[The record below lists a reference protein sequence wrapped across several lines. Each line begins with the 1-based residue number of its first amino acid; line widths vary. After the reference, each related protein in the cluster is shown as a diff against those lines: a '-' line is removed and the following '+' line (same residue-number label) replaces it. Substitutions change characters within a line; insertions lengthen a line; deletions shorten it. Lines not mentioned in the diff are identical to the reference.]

1 MVNNISV
8 LLFSLAT
15 FQIGF
20 GVFRSLE
27 SAAFEQGVFGL
38 VLGCLCWAIG
48 AVASRPLTGPKP
60 FRMRW
65 MAYFTILVSTAV
77 WPWIGLGPLGWT
89 LLALAAFMS
98 GVFLPMHIRY
108 VEQSEALRQ
117 AYARMLVG
125 GALGSL
131 SGAVIDSMFGVG
143 GIFAFASAAIAV
155 APFLEPSLFFGEHL
169 AKLEKSRFLS
179 LPLSALLLVTVGLA
193 PDPKMITDGESISA
207 LPTSFGNDLA
217 LGPAGSGARK
227 LDILIAGSNVE
238 EHLRLISEDVFKSHI
253 NSVTLFEE
261 DPVAAK
267 SGRSGE
273 SIANWQ
279 APEGVE
285 FKAMS
290 GDVRR
295 FLRSENRRFDVI
307 QILTL
312 KGLGDTVGSS
322 SVITP
327 ERARVTVESVR
338 LFLERLK
345 EDGVLHFPRTTH
357 GDWAHSLMATLAEA
371 WKKLARPNVNLHIL
385 GVADAVEGPMSLKT
399 ALIRLKPFM
408 KEDRDAA
415 EKAIGIIPT
424 DTEAGTSGQYRWVL
438 ATDGSGIILTDDRP
452 TLGEAWTSGVFPSV
466 LVGITGLLFCGLVY
480 WIVSQERRKEI
491 TSRWQTF
498 SVATYFGGLGI
509 SFAFFEVFFV
519 MRAMRVWGVP
529 DIAFALAMAAILG
542 SLALGATVFAS
553 HPKRR
558 YGVRIQPLANF
569 VFAVLFTYLA
579 LALFEPLMNSSPV
592 WVACFI
598 GMSVL
603 VPFGVLGG
611 SFFPNA
617 LEEASE
623 KLPPRAVS
631 LLWALFAIGSG
642 IGICGGAYVS
652 LSYGLDLAYLA
663 GLFCFAWVAISSG
676 LIRPWSVRKPAK
688 VES

>member
-38 VLGCLCWAIG
+38 VLGCLCWAVG

-60 FRMRW
+60 YRMRW
-65 MAYFTILVSTAV
+65 MAYLTMLLATAA
-77 WPWIGLGPLGWT
+77 WPWVGIGTFGWILLG
-89 LLALAAFMS
+89 LAAFMS
-98 GVFLPMHIRY
+98 GVFIPMHVRY
-108 VEQSEALRQ
+108 VEQSEALRH
-117 AYARMLVG
+117 AYGRMLVG
-125 GALGSL
+125 GALGSF
-131 SGAVIDSMFGVG
+131 SGALIDSMFGIG
-143 GIFAFASAAIAV
+143 GVFAFASAAISL
-155 APFLEPSLFFGEHL
+155 APFLEPSLFFGERL
-169 AKLEKSRFLS
+169 AKFEKARFVS
-179 LPLSALLLVTVGLA
+179 LPLAAALLVMVGLA
-193 PDPKMITDGESISA
+193 PDPKASHESEVASA

-217 LGPAGSGARK
+217 LGPVGGEARK

-238 EHLRLISEDVFKSHI
+238 EHLRLISEDVLKAHVS
-253 NSVTLFEE
+253 SVTLFEE
-261 DPVAAK
+261 DPLAAK
-267 SGRSGE
+267 S
-273 SIANWQ
+273 IAALQ
-279 APEGVE
+279 VPEGIE
-285 FKAMS
+285 LKAMS

-312 KGLGDTVGSS
+312 KGLGESIGSS
-322 SVITP
+322 SVVTP

-345 EDGVLHFPRTTH
+345 EDGVLHFPRTVH
-357 GDWAHSLMATLAEA
+357 GEWAHSVMATLAEA

-385 GVADAVEGPMSLKT
+385 GIADSGDGPMSLRT
-399 ALIRLKPFM
+399 AMIRLKPFM

-415 EKAIGIIPT
+415 EKAMGIVPT
-424 DTEAGTSGQYRWVL
+424 DNESSAAGQYRWVL
-438 ATDGSGIILTDDRP
+438 ATDGSGLILTDDRP
-452 TLGEAWTSGVFPSV
+452 ILGQAWTSGPFPSV
-466 LVGITGLLFCGLVY
+466 LLALTAILFCGIVY

-529 DIAFALAMAAILG
+529 DIAFALAMGAILG

-603 VPFGVLGG
+603 IPFGVLGG

-676 LIRPWSVRKPAK
+676 LIRPWNVRKPAK

>member
-20 GVFRSLE
+20 GVFRALE

-38 VLGCLCWAIG
+38 VLGCLCWAVG

-60 FRMRW
+60 YRMRW
-65 MAYFTILVSTAV
+65 MTYLTMLLATAA
-77 WPWIGLGPLGWT
+77 WPWVGIGNFGWILLG
-89 LLALAAFMS
+89 LAAFMS
-98 GVFLPMHIRY
+98 GVFIPLHVRY
-108 VEQSEALRQ
+108 VEQSEALRH
-117 AYARMLVG
+117 AYGRMLVG
-125 GALGSL
+125 GALGSF
-131 SGAVIDSMFGVG
+131 SGALIDSMFGVG
-143 GIFAFASAAIAV
+143 GVFAFASAAISL
-155 APFLEPSLFFGEHL
+155 APFLEPSLFFGERL
-169 AKLEKSRFLS
+169 AKFEKARFVS
-179 LPLSALLLVTVGLA
+179 LPLAAALLVMVGLA
-193 PDPKMITDGESISA
+193 PDPKASHESQVASA

-217 LGPAGSGARK
+217 LGPVGGEARK

-238 EHLRLISEDVFKSHI
+238 EHFRLISEDVLKAHVS
-253 NSVTLFEE
+253 SVTLFEE
-261 DPVAAK
+261 DPLAAK
-267 SGRSGE
+267 S
-273 SIANWQ
+273 IAALQ

-285 FKAMS
+285 LKAMS

-312 KGLGDTVGSS
+312 KGLGESIGSS
-322 SVITP
+322 SVVSP

-345 EDGVLHFPRTTH
+345 EDGVLHFPRTVH
-357 GDWAHSLMATLAEA
+357 GEWAHSVMATLAEA

-385 GVADAVEGPMSLKT
+385 GIADSGDGPMSLRT
-399 ALIRLKPFM
+399 AMIRLKPFM

-415 EKAIGIIPT
+415 EKAMGIVPT
-424 DTEAGTSGQYRWVL
+424 DNESSAAGQYRWVL
-438 ATDGSGIILTDDRP
+438 ATDGSGLILTDDRP
-452 TLGEAWTSGVFPSV
+452 ILGQAWTSGPFPSV
-466 LVGITGLLFCGLVY
+466 LLALTAILFCGIVY

-529 DIAFALAMAAILG
+529 DIAFALAMGAILG

-603 VPFGVLGG
+603 IPFGVLGG

-652 LSYGLDLAYLA
+652 LSYGLDLAYLS

-676 LIRPWSVRKPAK
+676 LIRPWNVRKPAK

>member
-20 GVFRSLE
+20 GVFRALE

-38 VLGCLCWAIG
+38 VLGCLCWAVG

-60 FRMRW
+60 YRMRW
-65 MAYFTILVSTAV
+65 MAYLTMLLATAA
-77 WPWIGLGPLGWT
+77 WPWVGIGTFGWILLG
-89 LLALAAFMS
+89 LAAFMS
-98 GVFLPMHIRY
+98 GVFIPMHVRY
-108 VEQSEALRQ
+108 VEQSEALRH
-117 AYARMLVG
+117 AYGRMLVG
-125 GALGSL
+125 GALGSF
-131 SGAVIDSMFGVG
+131 SGALIDSMFGVG
-143 GIFAFASAAIAV
+143 GVFAFASAAISL
-155 APFLEPSLFFGEHL
+155 APFLEPSLFFGERL
-169 AKLEKSRFLS
+169 AKFAKARFVS
-179 LPLSALLLVTVGLA
+179 LPLAAALLVMVGLA
-193 PDPKMITDGESISA
+193 PDPKASHVSEVASA

-217 LGPAGSGARK
+217 LGPVGGEARK

-238 EHLRLISEDVFKSHI
+238 EHLRLISEDVLKAHVS
-253 NSVTLFEE
+253 SVTLFEE
-261 DPVAAK
+261 DPLAAK
-267 SGRSGE
+267 S
-273 SIANWQ
+273 IAALQ
-279 APEGVE
+279 VPEGIE
-285 FKAMS
+285 LKAMS

-312 KGLGDTVGSS
+312 KGLGESIGSS
-322 SVITP
+322 SVVTP

-345 EDGVLHFPRTTH
+345 EDGVLHFPRTVH
-357 GDWAHSLMATLAEA
+357 GEWAHSVMATLAEA

-385 GVADAVEGPMSLKT
+385 GIADSGDGPMSLRT
-399 ALIRLKPFM
+399 AMIRLKPFM

-415 EKAIGIIPT
+415 EKAMGIVPT
-424 DTEAGTSGQYRWVL
+424 DNESSAAGQYRWVL
-438 ATDGSGIILTDDRP
+438 ATDGSGLILTDDRP
-452 TLGEAWTSGVFPSV
+452 ILGQAWTSGPFPSV
-466 LVGITGLLFCGLVY
+466 LLALTAILFCGIVY

-529 DIAFALAMAAILG
+529 DIAFALAMGAILG

-603 VPFGVLGG
+603 IPFGVLGG

-676 LIRPWSVRKPAK
+676 LIRPWNVRKPAK

>member
-1 MVNNISV
+1 MVSNISV

-38 VLGCLCWAIG
+38 VLGCLCWALG
-48 AVASRPLTGPKP
+48 AIASRPLTGPKP
-60 FRMRW
+60 YRMRW
-65 MAYFTILVSTAV
+65 LTYFTLLIATAV
-77 WPWIGLGPLGWT
+77 WPWVGIGLFGWILLG
-89 LLALAAFMS
+89 LAAFMS
-98 GVFLPMHIRY
+98 GVFIPMHVRY
-108 VEQSEALRQ
+108 VEQSEALRH
-117 AYARMLVG
+117 AYGRMLLG

-131 SGAVIDSMFGVG
+131 SAALIDSMFGVG
-143 GIFAFASAAIAV
+143 GVFAFASAAIALV
-155 APFLEPSLFFGEHL
+155 PFLEPSLFFGDHL
-169 AKLEKSRFLS
+169 AKLEKARFAS
-179 LPLSALLLVTVGLA
+179 LPLAAVLLVMVGLA
-193 PDPKMITDGESISA
+193 PDPKVIGEADAVSA

-217 LGPAGSGARK
+217 LGPVGGESRK
-227 LDILIAGSNVE
+227 LDILIAGANVE
-238 EHLRLISEDVFKSHI
+238 EHLRLISEDVMKSHVR
-253 NSVTLFEE
+253 SVTLFEE
-261 DPVAAK
+261 DPIAAK
-267 SGRSGE
+267 TIGALQG
-273 SIANWQ
+273 
-279 APEGVE
+279 PEGIE
-285 FKAMS
+285 FKAMN

-312 KGLGDTVGSS
+312 KGLGETVGSS

-345 EDGVLHFPRTTH
+345 EDGVLHFPRTVH
-357 GDWAHSLMATLAEA
+357 GDWAHSVMATMAEA

-385 GVADAVEGPMSLKT
+385 GIADAGDGPMSLR
-399 ALIRLKPFM
+399 AAMIRLKPFM

-415 EKAIGIIPT
+415 EKAIGIVPT
-424 DTEAGTSGQYRWVL
+424 DSEPGAAGQYRWVL
-438 ATDGSGIILTDDRP
+438 ATDGSGLILTDDRP
-452 TLGEAWTSGVFPSV
+452 ILGHAWTSGAFPNV
-466 LVGITGLLFCGLVY
+466 LLGLTALMFCGIVF

-498 SVATYFGGLGI
+498 SVATYFGGLGV

-519 MRAMRVWGVP
+519 MRAMRVWGAP
-529 DIAFALAMAAILG
+529 DIAFALAMGAILG

-592 WVACFI
+592 WLACFI

-603 VPFGVLGG
+603 LPFGVLGG